1 MPMSD
6 KDLIILLQEEN
17 AFLRNKLL
25 SQTLE
30 YAHLTNAYYGHI
42 SKINAS
48 MPQVVKMI
56 ICKIFKLYGD
66 EQK

>member
-6 KDLIILLQEEN
+6 KDLIVLLQEEN

-25 SQTLE
+25 SQTQE
-30 YAHLTNAYYGHI
+30 YAHLTKAYYAHI

-56 ICKIFKLYGD
+56 ICRIFKLYRD